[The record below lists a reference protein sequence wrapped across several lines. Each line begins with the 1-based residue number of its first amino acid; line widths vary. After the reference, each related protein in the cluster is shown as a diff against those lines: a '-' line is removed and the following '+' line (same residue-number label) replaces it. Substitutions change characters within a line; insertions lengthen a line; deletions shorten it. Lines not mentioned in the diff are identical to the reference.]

1 MPVAEQE
8 IRTGEAIRVG
18 DYEII
23 PQTRL
28 FTVKFPGRH
37 ASLIW
42 NRPNAVIVRTADGQE
57 TILAVKDLTRMIM
70 WFMLAGGLLGAILIR
85 LMKRS
90 T

>member
-8 IRTGEAIRVG
+8 IRTGDAIQVG

-28 FTVKFPGRH
+28 FTVKFPGHH
-37 ASLIW
+37 ANLIW
-42 NRPNAVIVRTADGQE
+42 NRPNAVVVRTADGQE
-57 TILAVKDLTRMIM
+57 TILAVRDMTRMVM
-70 WFMLAGGLLGAILIR
+70 WFMLAGGLLGVILIR